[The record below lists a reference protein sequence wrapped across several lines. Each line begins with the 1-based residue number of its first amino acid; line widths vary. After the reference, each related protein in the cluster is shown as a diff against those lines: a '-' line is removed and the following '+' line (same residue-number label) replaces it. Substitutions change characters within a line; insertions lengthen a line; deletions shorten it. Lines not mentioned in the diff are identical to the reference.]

1 MLSTDDAD
9 LYDLDINGELSL
21 VMLFTC
27 NHLSVYRYP
36 VCLNKIFNQDI
47 CYFLMLWIYL
57 DAWQITSYEPA
68 STIYSELNTTSSLL
82 CIVWNISGFFKLLSQ
97 ELGEPIKSWR
107 ISEADFVYQDDLLSY
122 QSRSKVQ
129 H

>member
-1 MLSTDDAD
+1 MIVDLKSRNALLQEQLDTLMLSTDDAD

-47 CYFLMLWIYL
+47 CYFLML
-57 DAWQITSYEPA
+57 
-68 STIYSELNTTSSLL
+68 
-82 CIVWNISGFFKLLSQ
+82 
-97 ELGEPIKSWR
+97 
-107 ISEADFVYQDDLLSY
+107 
-122 QSRSKVQ
+122 
-129 H
+129 